1 MRPSR
6 RRASALRVAD
16 LFAPEVQR
24 IADQRNAHPPQGIE
38 MHPEMV
44 CALVMY
50 TFDPVLINIDE
61 VHKKEE
67 TFSQKVNNL
76 VDQRDQEFFYASR
89 GFFYYFMT
97 ALELLPRATGV
108 VYQGIY
114 QKDVTAARE
123 ALVEGTTV
131 TWRSFTT
138 ALHLWGNMALWLPN
152 DEVSILSYISN
163 LQHNIT

>member
-1 MRPSR
+1 M
-6 RRASALRVAD
+6 
-16 LFAPEVQR
+16 QR

-50 TFDPVLINIDE
+50 TFDPVLLSYE
-61 VHKKEE
+61 QTYAKEE
-67 TFSQKVNNL
+67 TFLEKVNKL
-76 VDQRDQEFFYASR
+76 VDQRDQEFFYACR

-108 VYQGIY
+108 VYQGIA
-114 QKDVTAARE
+114 QKDVAQARE

-138 ALHLWGNMALWLPN
+138 ALHLWGNMALGL
-152 DEVSILSYISN
+152 LKR
-163 LQHNIT
+163 